1 MIRFIGLRLAAMVP
15 VALLVTLISF
25 LLIELI
31 PGDPAQVVAGET
43 ATPEQ
48 VAATRVALGLDRNVF
63 ERYVTYLGDIA
74 SGNFGK
80 SVVLQPGWNAM
91 DLITQAVPVTLSLT
105 LVSLII
111 AVLVAVPLGVAA
123 ALRRGTWEDQFLTG
137 LTALALALPPFVVG
151 PVLAVLFAI
160 TIRAFPAVGYEPLS
174 TGFPVW
180 ISYLVLPS
188 LALAVNPI
196 AEIARQIRGSL
207 VDAMDQSYVRTATA
221 KGLAP
226 ARVIGKH
233 ALKNA
238 AIPAVTVLGL
248 QVTRVIGGTVVVEI
262 IFAMPGIGSLAV
274 NAVLAKDFPVIQSL
288 VLFSAFAVLLTN
300 LLVDLTYGYFDPRL
314 RKA

>member
-1 MIRFIGLRLAAMVP
+1 MIRFIGLRIAAMTP
-15 VALLVTLISF
+15 VVLLVTLISF

-43 ATPEQ
+43 ATPDQ
-48 VAATRVALGLDRNVF
+48 VAATRIELGLDHNVF
-63 ERYVTYLGDIA
+63 ERYLSYLGHIF
-74 SGNFGK
+74 SGDFGT
-80 SVVLQPGWNAM
+80 SIVLQPGWNALS
-91 DLITQAVPVTLSLT
+91 LIAEAVPITLSLT
-105 LVSLII
+105 LVSLVI
-111 AVLVAVPLGVAA
+111 AVAVAVPLGIAA
-123 ALRRGTWEDQFLTG
+123 ALRQGKWEDQFLTG

-151 PVLAVLFAI
+151 PVLAVVFAI
-160 TIRAFPAVGYEPLS
+160 SIRAFPAVGYEPLS
-174 TGFPVW
+174 AGFPVW

-188 LALAVNPI
+188 IALAVNPI

-221 KGLAP
+221 KGLTP
-226 ARVIGKH
+226 GRVIGKH

-238 AIPAVTVLGL
+238 AIPAITVLGL

-262 IFAMPGIGSLAV
+262 VFAMPGIGSLAV

-300 LLVDLTYGYFDPRL
+300 LLVDLSYGYFDPRL